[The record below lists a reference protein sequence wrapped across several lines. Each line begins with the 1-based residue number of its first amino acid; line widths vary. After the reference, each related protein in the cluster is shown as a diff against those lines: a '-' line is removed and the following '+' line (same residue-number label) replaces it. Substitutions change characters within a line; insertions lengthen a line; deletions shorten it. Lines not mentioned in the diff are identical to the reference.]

1 VKVRILKIP
10 DELQVD
16 GVQLNHLVPGEVS
29 EVSPSVGSWLIVQG
43 YAVLEMRS
51 DKRGFWPNDSADSVD
66 QAHDRRKKP
75 F

>member
-10 DELQVD
+10 EEVEMD
-16 GVQLNHLVPGEVS
+16 GIQLNHLTAGTVL

-51 DKRGFWPNDSADSVD
+51 DKRNFGGGNSSETDR
-66 QAHDRRKKP
+66 AHDRRKKNW
-75 F
+75 